1 MQFDVVTIMG
11 ERKAFSESIARDIA
25 TEIKEWGLRVVDLE
39 TIHFQDADGF
49 TVIADL
55 EKRQATVISTET
67 RKLVA
72 TKNQE
77 AAIVES
83 DAQRLTELS
92 RAENEEKFRTRQI
105 QRDTELGRLEQEKE
119 RQVALSRRANKQ
131 KVEAERTMKSDC
143 RAGK

>member
-1 MQFDVVTIMG
+1 MSDFIQAVTRNMTMQFDVVTIMG

-72 TKNQE
+72 IKNQE

-83 DAQRLTELS
+83 DAQRLTELY
-92 RAENEEKFRTRQI
+92 RARA
-105 QRDTELGRLEQEKE
+105 LG
-119 RQVALSRRANKQ
+119 
-131 KVEAERTMKSDC
+131 
-143 RAGK
+143 